1 MPQGGGGAEG
11 AGVMEAGRGRYKR
24 SANWMTWEHG
34 SRSPFAHLCLLPFCP
49 SSNKRSPVSAKHLQ
63 GQGADRRPALC
74 SENCH
79 SLRHGAFFSKA
90 VISMCLTHSHHF
102 KGLWATQEKKT
113 SSSWTPGLKVGICV
127 RQTSQPGQWME
138 SGDPGKPSR
147 TALQGLAACAHLG
160 TAFHDGEATS
170 GDSEGERMT
179 ARMLTADC
187 HAPAPWDL
195 MS

>member
-102 KGLWATQEKKT
+102 EGLWATQGKKPLLPGHPDLRWEFVCVKPL
-113 SSSWTPGLKVGICV
+113 SLASGWRAVTPENPPGRLSQAWLPAHIL
-127 RQTSQPGQWME
+127 RQPSTTGKPRRGTAKE
-138 SGDPGKPSR
+138 SG
-147 TALQGLAACAHLG
+147 
-160 TAFHDGEATS
+160 
-170 GDSEGERMT
+170 
-179 ARMLTADC
+179 
-187 HAPAPWDL
+187 
-195 MS
+195 